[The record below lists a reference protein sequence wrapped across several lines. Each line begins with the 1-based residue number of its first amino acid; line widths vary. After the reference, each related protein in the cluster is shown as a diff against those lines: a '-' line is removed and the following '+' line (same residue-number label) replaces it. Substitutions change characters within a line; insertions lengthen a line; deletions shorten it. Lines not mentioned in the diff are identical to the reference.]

1 MNEKDAIIQ
10 KIISDAQD
18 RAEKIL
24 SDANEKA
31 RLIWAE
37 AQSKSEKALIDCE
50 KESDIAEKELI
61 ERTKTLA
68 RLESR
73 KILLGAKQKAVES
86 AFENALSA
94 LLKAP
99 DGEYVSYVVT
109 RAKKYAK
116 QGDLLI
122 LSASAPDGVTSEIKK
137 FAAENSLN
145 VKKTGDFKGGVIISG
160 DKTDYD
166 FTFEAAVKSYA
177 DERSGEVA
185 RELFKEND

>member
-37 AQSKSEKALIDCE
+37 AQSESEKALIDCE
-50 KESDIAEKELI
+50 KESDRAEKELI
-61 ERTKTLA
+61 ERKKTLA
-68 RLESR
+68 RLEGR

-99 DGEYVSYVVT
+99 DGEYET
-109 RAKKYAK
+109 
-116 QGDLLI
+116 
-122 LSASAPDGVTSEIKK
+122 TSFRSESGYG
-137 FAAENSLN
+137 FA
-145 VKKTGDFKGGVIISG
+145 
-160 DKTDYD
+160 Y
-166 FTFEAAVKSYA
+166 
-177 DERSGEVA
+177 
-185 RELFKEND
+185 LFKFGNGGIYAFRNAFS

>member
-18 RAEKIL
+18 RAEKIV

-37 AQSKSEKALIDCE
+37 TQSASEKSLIDCE
-50 KESDIAEKELI
+50 KECDVFENEII
-61 ERTKTLA
+61 ERKKTLA

-73 KILLGAKQKAVES
+73 KILLGAKQKAVEK
-86 AFENALSA
+86 AFEIALCSLSNMPA
-94 LLKAP
+94 A
-99 DGEYVSYVVT
+99 DYVSYVKA
-109 RAKKYAK
+109 RAEKYATK
-116 QGDLLI
+116 GDVLVLSK
-122 LSASAPDGVTSEIKK
+122 SASDGVAGDIKK
-137 FAAENSLN
+137 FAAENGLN

-166 FTFEAAVKSYA
+166 FTFEAAVKDYA
-177 DERSGEVA
+177 DKYSGETA